1 MLDSW
6 NANNSTRN
14 DTPFVGLGPMNKG
27 VDPAQRGPGIEN
39 EN

>member
-14 DTPFVGLGPMNKG
+14 DTPFVGQVNKG
-27 VDPAQRGPGIEN
+27 VDPTQRGPDIEN